1 VPLGAKLLDQLR
13 TASVAAEEGVR
24 QAVVT
29 DPYGKVLA
37 PARDMGKILAEPQVG
52 QALKEAGPS
61 IWTGPEGDLLL
72 ACPIRDG
79 HALLGLALVA
89 YRPESALAPPDRAG
103 GALVGLLAAA
113 LLWAAA
119 AWFLLRLALGPV
131 RTMAEDVG
139 VALKSGNHEL
149 AFAPASRE
157 MADLKHAVE
166 RLLVL
171 SPTGAAERD
180 GSPRAPAVPSGPAGT
195 VESRPGPASSAPA
208 DPASPT
214 GASAAGEAGSGT
226 DGGIWCQLDLA
237 NYQLTGWSPAF
248 AEHLRS
254 REMVPP
260 VHLLA
265 AMADAAVLAAVAGAV
280 DDPADDAWRP
290 VENRS
295 LTARKGPGSEPGTV
309 RVRLTEAP

>member
-1 VPLGAKLLDQLR
+1 
-13 TASVAAEEGVR
+13 
-24 QAVVT
+24 
-29 DPYGKVLA
+29 
-37 PARDMGKILAEPQVG
+37 MGKILGEPEVG
-52 QALKEAGPS
+52 KALKETGPS

-79 HALLGLALVA
+79 HTLLGLALVA
-89 YRPESALAPPDRAG
+89 YRPESAFAPPDRAG
-103 GALVGLLAAA
+103 GTASGLLAAA

-119 AWFLLRLALGPV
+119 AWYLLRLALGPV

-139 VALKSGNHEL
+139 VALKAGKREL
-149 AFAPASRE
+149 AVVPASRE

-171 SPTGAAERD
+171 APTGAAEQD
-180 GSPRAPAVPSGPAGT
+180 GSPQASVVSPVPAGP
-195 VESRPGPASSAPA
+195 ESPAGEPASETT
-208 DPASPT
+208 DD
-214 GASAAGEAGSGT
+214 AA
-226 DGGIWCQLDLA
+226 WCQLDLA
-237 NYQLTGWSPAF
+237 NYRLTGWNPAF
-248 AEHLRS
+248 AAHLRS
-254 REMVPP
+254 RDLVPP

-265 AMADAAVLAAVAGAV
+265 AMADAAVLAAVARAV
-280 DDPADDAWRP
+280 NDPADDASHP